1 MNAINAYIIALHANH
16 SFYATIKNGLT
27 SMYAYKPLLI
37 LVGGTGFEPVT
48 STV

>member
-1 MNAINAYIIALHANH
+1 MYSINAYILELHTNH
-16 SFYATIKNGLT
+16 SLYATIKKGLT
-27 SMYAYKPLLI
+27 SMYSYKPLLT